1 MNSKKAA
8 DLYLLISCLNA
19 ACYAITELQTDR
31 MRFDDKMRYNTLRN
45 TMYNFLKHLESKT
58 TKDQYQ
64 DLKAFN
70 FENVGAMTE
79 LMAVISLLPPSQVD
93 WFLGEVNKLSF
104 AAVNKALSEKQ
115 LSL

>member
-19 ACYAITELQTDR
+19 ACYAITELNPNL
-31 MRFDDKMRYNTLRN
+31 MRFDDKMRYNALRN
-45 TMYNFLKHLESKT
+45 TMLNFLKHLESKT
-58 TKDQYQ
+58 TKDQFQ
-64 DLKAFN
+64 DLKSFN

-79 LMAVISLLPPSQVD
+79 LMAVISLLPPGQVD

-104 AAVNKALSEKQ
+104 AAVNKALSEK
-115 LSL
+115 